1 MEVKRFMSPE
11 IKLSSPVFLDAGDTA
26 LVIQYGEV
34 VDVSINRIVR
44 QLAHAVKQ
52 LDMPGIID
60 IVPTMRSLMIHYD
73 PLSLS
78 KQALIGAVQP
88 LLYDLE
94 ELEENNKKWLIPVCY
109 EGEFAPDI
117 NEVSKATNTTIDE
130 IVKQHTLLELEV
142 FMMGFLPGF
151 PYIGLLPEIFDLP
164 RRIEP
169 RVYIPPR
176 SISVAARQTTIYT
189 INSPGGWH
197 LIGRTPVDFYDANRD
212 EPILVCAGDRI
223 KFKSIPSSEFTEVE
237 ADIKAGN
244 FNLELKQ

>member
-1 MEVKRFMSPE
+1 MSPE
-11 IKLSSPVFLDAGDTA
+11 NSPSSPVFLSAGDTA

-34 VDVSINRIVR
+34 VDVSINRMVR
-44 QLAHAVKQ
+44 QLAHAVRQ
-52 LDMPGIID
+52 LDTPGIVD

-73 PLSLS
+73 PLSLT
-78 KQALIGAVQP
+78 KQALIDAVQP
-88 LLYDLE
+88 LLYNLE
-94 ELEENNKKWLIPVCY
+94 ELEENNRKWLIPVCY

-117 NEVSKATNTTIDE
+117 DEVSKATNTTIDE
-130 IVKQHTLLELEV
+130 IVRQHTLLELEV

-151 PYIGLLPEIFDLP
+151 PYIGLLPEVFDLP

-197 LIGRTPVDFYDANRD
+197 LIGRTPVDFYDADRD

-223 KFKSIPSSEFTEVE
+223 KFKSIPSSEFTEIEKGV
-237 ADIKAGN
+237 KAGDY
-244 FNLELKQ
+244 NLELE

>member
-1 MEVKRFMSPE
+1 MSPE

-52 LDMPGIID
+52 QDMRGIID

-109 EGEFAPDI
+109 EEEFAPDI

-130 IVKQHTLLELEV
+130 IVRQHTLLELEV

-197 LIGRTPVDFYDANRD
+197 LRGRTPVDFYHADRD

-244 FNLELKQ
+244 FNLELK

>member
-1 MEVKRFMSPE
+1 MSPE

-52 LDMPGIID
+52 LDMRGIID

-151 PYIGLLPEIFDLP
+151 PYIGLLPKIFDLP

-197 LIGRTPVDFYDANRD
+197 LIGRTPVDFYDADRD

-223 KFKSIPSSEFTEVE
+223 KFKSIPRSEFTEVE
-237 ADIKAGN
+237 ADIKAGS
-244 FNLELKQ
+244 FNLELK